1 MAGIE
6 KSVAADKRGSWRE
19 STRRAQDLDRA
30 PLVRQLKI
38 EHAQNER
45 RGRTGIMT
53 LEPVLTPH
61 GVLTLRQTGNATAL
75 ESEQGRRLEKAF
87 IRGPGHGLLWLGA
100 NEVGTA
106 LLPVLSYWRELGVRY
121 VTALCA
127 LPGVG
132 DGHSKPPVPIPADGE
147 LDTMAAA
154 VPPMTGAEYLT
165 PAVLAALWQG
175 MDAAFDAELADA
187 KLSVQ
192 EFLKGRHPAWNLV
205 GRVHFNLAENRKDA
219 EAPFAF
225 LATYTTRLSAQAKA
239 QHLPLGKALQ
249 EYAGARNRERL
260 LSLLVPV
267 QRAAENCPW
276 LKAMVDAGEIFHPLR
291 WSPQQA
297 LQFLKDV
304 PAVEKAGVVVRMP
317 ASWRMNR
324 PARPQVKATVG
335 GNAPSQLGTDALLDF
350 RMEVTLDGESLSAA
364 EIKRLLAH
372 SDGLALIRGKW
383 VEVDHERLN
392 RTLEQFE
399 AIERRAATDGLSFG
413 EAMRM
418 LAGAGIAGD
427 GAAGQEDVDW
437 SQTVAGPWLAE
448 TLAAL
453 RRPDGLSRIDPGR
466 SFAGTLRPYQQVGVQ
481 WLYLLTQLRLGAC
494 LADDMG
500 LGKTIQVLSLLL
512 VLKNEARE
520 NRKPCLLV
528 APASLLANW
537 AAEIARF
544 APSLKTAVV
553 HPSAMSSEKL
563 NTDGGNNFADV
574 DLVITSYGF
583 LTRTPWLETTAWW
596 FVVLDEAQAI
606 KNPAAKQT
614 KSAKRLK
621 ADMRIALT
629 GTPIENRL
637 SDLWSIFD
645 FINPGLLGSSSQFS
659 AFVKRLADRPHNPY
673 GPLRDLV
680 RPYILRRLKTDKSII
695 ADLPDKTEVKTF
707 CLLSRKQAALYQQAV
722 AELAGH
728 LEDVDGMKRRGIV
741 LAFLMRLKQIC
752 NHPSHWLGDGAWA
765 EEDSGKLAR
774 LRDIAEVVA
783 ARQEK
788 ALIFTQFKETTAPLA
803 AFLSSVFGRPGL
815 VLHGETEVKKRKDLV
830 RQFQEDEDVPFFVLS
845 VKAGGTGLNLTAAA
859 HVIHFDRWW
868 NPAVENQATDR
879 AFRIG
884 QTKNVLV
891 HKFICR
897 GTVEEKIDHLI
908 ESKQQLAGDFLSG
921 AADMLLTEMKD
932 EELLKLVALD
942 LGTAMQE
949 G

>member
-1 MAGIE
+1 MMM
-6 KSVAADKRGSWRE
+6 
-19 STRRAQDLDRA
+19 
-30 PLVRQLKI
+30 LV
-38 EHAQNER
+38 
-45 RGRTGIMT
+45 
-53 LEPVLTPH
+53 PVLTPH
-61 GVLTLRQTGNATAL
+61 GLLTLVQSLDAAEEAPAL
-75 ESEQGRRLEKAF
+75 APERGVRLEKAF
-87 IRGPGHGLLWLGA
+87 AHGSGYGLLVLGA
-100 NEVGTA
+100 DEVGTT
-106 LLPVLSYWRELGVRY
+106 LPPTLSYWRKFGARY

-127 LPGVG
+127 LPGIG
-132 DGHSKPPVPIPADGE
+132 ERSKPTVPIPADGE

-165 PAVLAALWQG
+165 TEVLANLWRG
-175 MDAAFDAELADA
+175 MDSAFDAELAQS
-187 KLSVQ
+187 KLTVQ
-192 EFLKGRHPAWNLV
+192 EFLKRRHPAWNLV
-205 GRVHFNLAENRKDA
+205 GRVHFNLAENRKD
-219 EAPFAF
+219 EDAPFAF
-225 LATYTTRLSAQAKA
+225 LATYTTQLSAAARA

-260 LSLLVPV
+260 LSLLMPV
-267 QRAAENCPW
+267 QRAAEYCPW
-276 LKAMVDAGEIFHPLR
+276 LKAMVDGGEIFHPLR

-297 LQFLKDV
+297 LQFLRDV
-304 PAVEKAGVVVRMP
+304 PALESAGVIVRMP

-324 PARPQVKATVG
+324 PARAQVQATVG
-335 GNAPSQLGTDALLDF
+335 SKAPSHLGMDALLDF
-350 RMEVTLDGESLSAA
+350 RMDVTLDGEKLSAA

-372 SDGLALIRGKW
+372 SDGLVLIRGKW
-383 VEVDHERLN
+383 VEVDHERLS

-399 AIERRAATDGLSFG
+399 AIERRALSDGLTFG

-427 GAAGQEDVDW
+427 GAAGQADAAW
-437 SQTVAGPWLAE
+437 SESVAGPWLAE
-448 TLAAL
+448 TLAVL
-453 RRPDGLSRIDPGR
+453 RHPDGHSRVDPGR
-466 SFAGTLRPYQQVGVQ
+466 SFQGKLRPYQQAGVR
-481 WLYLLTQLRLGAC
+481 WLYLLTRLKLGAC

-520 NRKPCLLV
+520 QRKPCLLV

-544 APSLKTAVV
+544 APNLNVV
-553 HPSAMSSEKL
+553 IAHPSATPAEKL
-563 NTDGGNNFADV
+563 TTIEEDNLAAV

-583 LTRTPWLETTAWW
+583 LARLPWLAATPWRLA
-596 FVVLDEAQAI
+596 VLDEAQAI

-614 KSAKRLK
+614 RTVKQLRSEA
-621 ADMRIALT
+621 RIALT

-645 FINPGLLGSSSQFS
+645 FINPGLLGSSKEFS
-659 AFVKRLADRPHNPY
+659 SFIKRLADRPQNPY
-673 GPLRDLV
+673 GPLRDLL

-707 CLLSRKQAALYQQAV
+707 CPLSRKQAALYQQAV
-722 AELAGH
+722 SDLADQ
-728 LEDVDGMKRRGIV
+728 LDDVDGIKRRGIV

-752 NHPSHWLGDGAWA
+752 NHPSQWLGDGAWA
-765 EEDSGKLAR
+765 EGDSGKFAR
-774 LRDIAEVVA
+774 LRDIAEVVG

-788 ALIFTQFKETTAPLA
+788 ALVFTQFKETTAPLA
-803 AFLSSVFGRPGL
+803 EFLGSVFGRPGL
-815 VLHGETEVKKRKDLV
+815 VLHGETEVRKRKDLV
-830 RQFQEDEDVPFFVLS
+830 RQFQEDERVPFFVLS
-845 VKAGGTGLNLTAAA
+845 VKAGGTGLNLTAAS

-884 QTKNVLV
+884 QNRNVLV

-897 GTVEEKIDHLI
+897 GTVEDKIDQMI

-921 AADMLLTEMKD
+921 GADIVLTEMKD
-932 EELLKLVALD
+932 EELLKLVTLD
-942 LGTAMQE
+942 LGAAMKE
-949 G
+949 GEG

>member
-1 MAGIE
+1 MP
-6 KSVAADKRGSWRE
+6 SWRE
-19 STRRAQDLDRA
+19 
-30 PLVRQLKI
+30 
-38 EHAQNER
+38 
-45 RGRTGIMT
+45 
-53 LEPVLTPH
+53 
-61 GVLTLRQTGNATAL
+61 
-75 ESEQGRRLEKAF
+75 
-87 IRGPGHGLLWLGA
+87 
-100 NEVGTA
+100 
-106 LLPVLSYWRELGVRY
+106 
-121 VTALCA
+121 
-127 LPGVG
+127 
-132 DGHSKPPVPIPADGE
+132 
-147 LDTMAAA
+147 
-154 VPPMTGAEYLT
+154 
-165 PAVLAALWQG
+165 
-175 MDAAFDAELADA
+175 A

-205 GRVHFNLAENRKDA
+205 GRVHFNLAENRKD
-219 EAPFAF
+219 EDAPFAF
-225 LATYTTRLSAQAKA
+225 LATYTTRLSAEAKA

-260 LSLLVPV
+260 LSLLMPV
-267 QRAAENCPW
+267 QRAAEHCPW

-304 PAVEKAGVVVRMP
+304 PALESAGVVVRMP

-324 PARPQVKATVG
+324 PARPQVKATIG
-335 GNAPSQLGTDALLDF
+335 GKAPSQLGMDALLDF

-364 EIKRLLAH
+364 EIKRLLAQ

-383 VEVDHERLN
+383 VEVDHERLS

-399 AIERRAATDGLSFG
+399 AIERRAVTDGLSFG

-427 GAAGQEDVDW
+427 GAAGQADIDW

-453 RRPDGLSRIDPGR
+453 RRPDGLSRVDPGQYLQ
-466 SFAGTLRPYQQVGVQ
+466 GTLRPYQQAGVQ

-512 VLKNEARE
+512 VLKNEAGDK
-520 NRKPCLLV
+520 RKPCLLV

-544 APSLKTAVV
+544 APSLKAIVV
-553 HPSAMSSEKL
+553 HPSAVPAEKL
-563 NTDGGNNFADV
+563 KTDARGQSGGCRPGHHELRLSGTRHLARVPHRGDWWCSTRRRPSRIRRPSRRKLVKQLQAD
-574 DLVITSYGF
+574 T
-583 LTRTPWLETTAWW
+583 
-596 FVVLDEAQAI
+596 
-606 KNPAAKQT
+606 
-614 KSAKRLK
+614 
-621 ADMRIALT
+621 RIALT

-637 SDLWSIFD
+637 GDLWSIFD
-645 FINPGLLGSSSQFS
+645 FINPGLLGSSKQFS
-659 AFVKRLADRPHNPY
+659 AFVKHLADRPHNPY

-707 CLLSRKQAALYQQAV
+707 CPLSRKQAALYQQAV
-722 AELAGH
+722 EDLASQ

-752 NHPSHWLGDGAWA
+752 NHPSQWLGDGAWA

-774 LRDIAEVVA
+774 LRDIAEVIA

-803 AFLSSVFGRPGL
+803 AFLGSVFGRAGL

-830 RQFQEDEDVPFFVLS
+830 RQFQEDENVPFFVLS
-845 VKAGGTGLNLTAAA
+845 VKAGGAGLNLTAAS

-897 GTVEEKIDHLI
+897 GTVEDKIDQMI
-908 ESKQQLAGDFLSG
+908 ESKKQLAGDFLG
-921 AADMLLTEMKD
+921 GGADMVLTEMKD

-942 LGTAMQE
+942 LGAAMKE
-949 G
+949 GDG